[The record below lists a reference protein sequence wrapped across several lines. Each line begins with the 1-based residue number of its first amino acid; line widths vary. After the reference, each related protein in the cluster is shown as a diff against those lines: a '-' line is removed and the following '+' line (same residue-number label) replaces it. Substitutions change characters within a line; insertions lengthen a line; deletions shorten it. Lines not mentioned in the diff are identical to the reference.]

1 MDIKAVQATYCKP
14 KPEQCRCT
22 SLLESLL
29 ALEDTINKIT
39 GSFTADPFIK
49 ICKCYLGA
57 AARQGFKFLR
67 VDANSGGTSF
77 CIGSKPLTVDNYAE
91 MCENLEIN
99 KCYVGAEIT
108 RTDPDDI
115 FYPDN

>member
-29 ALEDTINKIT
+29 AFEDTINQIT

-49 ICKCYLGA
+49 ICKCYLGV

-77 CIGSKPLTVDNYAE
+77 CIGTKPLTVDNYAE
-91 MCENLEIN
+91 MCETFSRN
-99 KCYVGAEIT
+99 KCYGKGEMTKIHPEVK
-108 RTDPDDI
+108 
-115 FYPDN
+115 